1 MVVSV
6 RPSEGRVDSGCADE
20 GSSESVEGSSESV
33 SVEYVGDVVR
43 SLREEHGISA
53 RDLCERAEISPMQL
67 WRIERR
73 KASPTEDTIR
83 KVACALGV
91 PAARLFGATP
101 IVSLADEGGGAD
113 WQGAR
118 AKFDHTRQRLGDI
131 QRQLGDMQRQL
142 EVLVGDDSAGVSARP
157 EARVRGELIW
167 QDLPHDQ
174 AEYPRFRVICVDAVG
189 RLAEVTDIFR
199 QSGVNI
205 RSIAAMDESD
215 SPAAAIDESDS
226 PVERHIVISI
236 AQTERE
242 RLQDVAES
250 LVRIDGVIRVVVAV
264 RSPDK
269 E

>member
-6 RPSEGRVDSGCADE
+6 RLSEASVDSGCAD
-20 GSSESVEGSSESV
+20 EGSSESV

-53 RDLCERAEISPMQL
+53 RDLCERAKISSMQL
-67 WRIERR
+67 WRIEQR
-73 KASPTEDTIR
+73 KASPTEDTTR
-83 KVACALGV
+83 KLACALGV
-91 PAARLFGATP
+91 PPARLFGATP
-101 IVSLADEGGGAD
+101 IEGAGAD
-113 WQGAR
+113 RQEAR
-118 AKFDHTRQRLGDI
+118 AKFRRQQRLGDVQRQLGDI
-131 QRQLGDMQRQL
+131 QRQL
-142 EVLVGDDSAGVSARP
+142 EVLDGELGDELVGVSPRP
-157 EARVRGELIW
+157 EAAVRGELIW

-189 RLAEVTDIFR
+189 RLAEVTGVFR
-199 QSGVNI
+199 KSRVNI
-205 RSIAAMDESD
+205 RSI
-215 SPAAAIDESDS
+215 AAIDESDS

-242 RLQDVAES
+242 SLQDVAES